1 MLVAHSC
8 SWSQQVALFRAIRF
22 ARDEGRTTVGAE
34 GLRVNLLE
42 LEVLAEPIR
51 AASLATTMRVGAAS
65 QWAGAASVK

>member
-8 SWSQQVALFRAIRF
+8 SWSQQVALFRTIRW
-22 ARDEGRTTVGAE
+22 ARDGDRSAVRAE

-42 LEVLAEPIR
+42 LEVLAEQIR
-51 AASLATTMRVGAAS
+51 AASLATTLLEEDE